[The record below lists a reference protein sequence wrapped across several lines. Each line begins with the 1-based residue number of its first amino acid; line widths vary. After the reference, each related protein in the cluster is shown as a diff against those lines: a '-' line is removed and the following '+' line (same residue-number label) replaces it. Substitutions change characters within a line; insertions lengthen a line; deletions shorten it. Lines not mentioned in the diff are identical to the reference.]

1 MAQDAKAKGKG
12 KAKPKRPDAVGPTIG
27 ANVATPVSNIKTL
40 MDFKVE
46 LIYSV
51 PGGEQG
57 SWVNLTTD
65 DAGRI
70 YVSDQYG
77 MLYRF
82 KAPAAGQT
90 LSAGDIDRARGST
103 RGARR
108 LGVSERGGKK
118 QR

>member
-1 MAQDAKAKGKG
+1 
-12 KAKPKRPDAVGPTIG
+12 
-27 ANVATPVSNIKTL
+27 VATPVSNIKTL
-40 MDFKVE
+40 KDFKVE

-90 LSAGDIDRARGST
+90 LSAGDIEKVPAGHPRRERHALCLWRAVC
-103 RGARR
+103 RR
-108 LGVSERGGKK
+108 E
-118 QR
+118 

>member
-1 MAQDAKAKGKG
+1 M
-12 KAKPKRPDAVGPTIG
+12 
-27 ANVATPVSNIKTL
+27 ATPVSNIKTL
-40 MDFKVE
+40 KDFKVE

-82 KAPAAGQT
+82 KAPAAG
-90 LSAGDIDRARGST
+90 
-103 RGARR
+103 RR
-108 LGVSERGGKK
+108 
-118 QR
+118 